1 MAIRTPVSLYFTLNT
16 LPNDPSPITSIISK
30 LLNFTFSA
38 DMIVAYYSGLFYSSY
53 PDNVNFIL
61 LILAT
66 KSPFYSLITSFLD
79 LFLDSAYLYSMNSI
93 SYDSILVNYS
103 QNSTISVNLNFI
115 YSVKLSSSL

>member
-79 LFLDSAYLYSMNSI
+79 LVLDSAYLYSMNSI